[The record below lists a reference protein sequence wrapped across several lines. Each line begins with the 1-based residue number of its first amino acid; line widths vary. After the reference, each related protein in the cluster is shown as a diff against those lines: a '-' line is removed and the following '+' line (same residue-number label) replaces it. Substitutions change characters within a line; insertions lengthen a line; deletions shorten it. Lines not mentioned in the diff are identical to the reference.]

1 MKRTD
6 YEINPEQMFSG
17 QLSFLANDYPCR
29 IQMSVLGHSYVFQNA
44 EAAFQAGKCLN
55 PMQVAQIAQ
64 TADPSKARQ
73 MGKRVTVRSDWETYR
88 VAWMKQVL
96 KCKFTQNDLLMRKLT
111 STYPLPLSNTNLTG
125 DTFWGISS
133 GSGKNHLGRIL
144 MEIREEYREHG
155 IDPVGLDV
163 LQFDHMP
170 DGAFPWD

>member
-64 TADPSKARQ
+64 TADPSEARQ

-111 STYPLPLSNTNLTG
+111 DTYPLPLSNTNLTG